1 MGILIEKSGERRRFE
16 RTHAS
21 FKVLLRGS
29 GTVFGI
35 ATDLSEDGMF
45 VETQELYKPGSKLF
59 LELDLSESS
68 FPVKVY
74 CEAVHSVKSDSEQIG
89 LGIKFVNI
97 SKSDR
102 SKIKKYLQSGSN
114 KLNSDNYSLA
124 DFPDYPDP
132 DIFKKAD
139 VFWEYRTDMTEKGYI
154 RYRRPLTSM
163 SSNRVMIEDDF
174 TGEEKEMVMMGSNNY
189 LGLTAHPKV
198 ISAAQKMMD
207 KYGAGAGSVPLL
219 AGSFDIHRKLEMRLA
234 ELKGCEDALVFPSGY
249 VTNLGCI
256 QALVRNGDLAAID
269 RLAHASIID
278 GCILSAG
285 SFRTF
290 KHSDVESLRGVLKR
304 NIDNFQGKLVL
315 IDGVYSMDGDIA
327 PLAQLTEV
335 AHEYGAKIMVDEA
348 HATGV
353 VGEMGSGTPS
363 YFQMKPGEVDLVMGT
378 LSKSLGAVGG
388 FVASTKEVVNF
399 LRYYTRSFFFS
410 TNFPPSVAASAL
422 AAIEVMQTDK
432 ELHKNL
438 WGNIRYM
445 RENLKSLGFD
455 TAQSETAIIPVM
467 IGDELTLKKMSRNL
481 HEEGIYTNAIPHPA
495 VPKGHERFRVSVMAT
510 HTQEDLDTT
519 LEVFEKLGRKY
530 GIIDKPF
537 TFNYEDGEKY
547 SVKEISSKEDI
558 EKSVRFS
565 WEVYKDCP
573 AWVPYFLIKD
583 QIKLISNKYYYQ
595 RKVYGKRFIVEED
608 GKLVGTVSAFVDK
621 YFNRYHNTKT
631 GFVGFF
637 EALPDKSVAV
647 ELLLGKASEFLDS
660 EGCKEVRGPVNGLFG
675 LFGGGFLASNYGGIP
690 SFLQIY
696 THPYYHEYFKN
707 SGFTPIKNLVH
718 YTLDLKSPENIKTV
732 HGHAHNP
739 SLSDIRIRPLDKSK
753 WTEEVRTVTDLYNA
767 SLAKQ
772 WGYVPLEY
780 EELLEFAEDFKSLI
794 EPEFWLI
801 AEQRGEPVGFVGAF
815 PDYAAIF
822 RDLAGETKL
831 LKLIKIP
838 LELRKIHKGA
848 VTIVGT
854 SPTFRGKGLGAC
866 LLGRACEAMIH
877 NGYERAALTWILE
890 DNIASRRAIEKLGSR
905 VNTDWDIYS
914 KSPVI
919 S

>member
-29 GTVFGI
+29 GKVLGI
-35 ATDLSEDGMF
+35 ATDLSEEGMF
-45 VETQELYKPGSKLF
+45 VETQEIYKPGSKLF

-74 CEAVHSVKSDSEQIG
+74 CEAIHSVKSDSEQIG

-97 SKSDR
+97 SQSDR
-102 SKIKKYLQSGSN
+102 TNIKNYLESGSN
-114 KLNSDNYSLA
+114 KLNSDHYSLA

-132 DIFKKAD
+132 DLFKKAD
-139 VFWEYRTDMTEKGYI
+139 VFWDYRTDMTEKGYI

-174 TGEEKEMVMMGSNNY
+174 TGTQKEMIMMGSNNY

-198 ISAAQKMMD
+198 ISAAQNITN
-207 KYGAGAGSVPLL
+207 KYGVGAGSVPLL
-219 AGSFDIHRKLEMRLA
+219 AGSYDVHRKLELKLA

-278 GCILSAG
+278 GCILAMG

-304 NIDNFQGKLVL
+304 NVDNFQGKLVL

-353 VGEMGSGTPS
+353 IGEMGRGTPS
-363 YFQMKPGEVDLVMGT
+363 YFNMKPGEVDLVMGT

-422 AAIEVMQTDK
+422 AAIEVMQSDK

-438 WGNIRYM
+438 WNNIRHM

-455 TAQSETAIIPVM
+455 TAQSETAVIPVM
-467 IGDELTLKKMSRNL
+467 IGDELTLKKMSKNL

-495 VPKGHERFRVSVMAT
+495 VPKGHERFRLSVMAT
-510 HTQEDLDTT
+510 HTKEDMDTT
-519 LEVFEKLGRKY
+519 LEVFEKLGRQY

-547 SVKEISSKEDI
+547 SVREINSKKDI
-558 EKSVRFS
+558 DKSVKFS
-565 WEVYKDCP
+565 WEVYKDYP

-583 QIKLISNKYYYQ
+583 QTKLISNEYYYS

-608 GKLVGTVSAFVDK
+608 GKLVGTVSAFVDR

-631 GFVGFF
+631 GFLGFF
-637 EALPDKSVAV
+637 EALPDKSVAI

-660 EGCKEVRGPVNGLFG
+660 EGCSEVRGPVNGLFG

-696 THPYYHEYFKN
+696 TQPYYHEYFRN
-707 SGFTPIKNLVH
+707 LGFKPLKNLVH
-718 YTLDLKSPENIKTV
+718 YTLDLKSPENIKAIL
-732 HGHAHNP
+732 GHSHNP
-739 SLSDIRIRPLDKSK
+739 DLSDIRIRPLNKSK
-753 WTEEVRTVTDLYNA
+753 WADEVLTVTNLYNA

-780 EELLEFAEDFKSLI
+780 GELLEFAEDFKSLI
-794 EPEFWLI
+794 EPEYWLI
-801 AEQRGEPVGFVGAF
+801 AEQGGEPVGFVGGF
-815 PDYAAIF
+815 PDYADIF
-822 RDLAGETKL
+822 TDLAGETKL
-831 LKLIKIP
+831 HKLVKIP
-838 LELRKIHKGA
+838 LKLRKINKGA
-848 VTIVGT
+848 ITIVGT

-866 LLGRACEAMIH
+866 LLGRVCEAMIN

-890 DNIASRRAIEKLGSR
+890 DNIASRRAIEKLGSK
-905 VNTDWDIYS
+905 VNTDWEVYT

>member
-1 MGILIEKSGERRRFE
+1 VGILIEKSGERRGFE
-16 RTHAS
+16 RIHAS

-29 GTVFGI
+29 GKVLGI
-35 ATDLSEDGMF
+35 ARDLSENGMF
-45 VETQELYKPGSKLF
+45 VETQDIYKPGTKLF
-59 LELDLSESS
+59 LELDISESS

-74 CEAVHSVKSDSEQIG
+74 CEVVHSEESDSEQIG

-97 SKSDR
+97 SQSDR
-102 SKIKKYLQSGSN
+102 SKIKIYLQSGLN

-132 DIFKKAD
+132 DLFKKAD
-139 VFWEYRTDMTEKGYI
+139 VFWEYRTDMTDKGYI

-174 TGEEKEMVMMGSNNY
+174 TGEEKEMIMMGSNNY
-189 LGLTAHPKV
+189 LGMTAHPKV
-198 ISAAQKMMD
+198 ISAAKNIMS
-207 KYGAGAGSVPLL
+207 KYGTGAGSVPLL
-219 AGSFDIHRKLEMRLA
+219 AGSFDIHRKLEMKLA

-249 VTNLGCI
+249 VSNLGCI

-278 GCILSAG
+278 GCILAMG

-353 VGEMGSGTPS
+353 IGEMGRGTPS

-438 WGNIRYM
+438 WNNIRHM

-467 IGDELTLKKMSRNL
+467 VGDELTLKKMSKNL

-495 VPKGHERFRVSVMAT
+495 VPKGHERFRVSIMAT
-510 HTQEDLDTT
+510 HTKEDLDTT

-547 SVKEISSKEDI
+547 SVKEIDSKEDI
-558 EKSVRFS
+558 EKSVKFS
-565 WEVYKDCP
+565 WEVYKDYP

-583 QIKLISNKYYYQ
+583 QTKLIRNEYYYS

-608 GKLVGTVSAFVDK
+608 GKLVGTVSAYVDK

-631 GFVGFF
+631 GFLGFF
-637 EALPDKSVAV
+637 EALPDENVAI
-647 ELLLGKASEFLDS
+647 ELLLGKACEFLDS
-660 EGCKEVRGPVNGLFG
+660 EDCEEVRGPVNGLFG

-696 THPYYHEYFKN
+696 TQPYYHEYFRN
-707 SGFTPIKNLVH
+707 SGFVPHKNLVH
-718 YTLDLKSPENIKTV
+718 YTIDLKSKVNIDTILKYS
-732 HGHAHNP
+732 HNP
-739 SLSDIRIRPLDKSK
+739 RLKDVNIRPINKSK
-753 WTEEVRTVTDLYNA
+753 WAEEVLSVSKLYNV
-767 SLAKQ
+767 SLANE

-780 EELLEFAEDFKSLI
+780 EELLEFAEDFKPLI
-794 EPEFWLI
+794 ETEYWLI
-801 AEQRGEPVGFVGAF
+801 AEHSGEPIGFLGAF
-815 PDYAAIF
+815 PDYSAIF
-822 RDLAGETKL
+822 TGLAGEAKL
-831 LKLIKIP
+831 HKLIKIP
-838 LELRKIHKGA
+838 LQMRKINKGA
-848 VTIVGT
+848 LTIMGI
-854 SPTFRGKGLGAC
+854 SPEFRGHGLGLT
-866 LLGRACEAMIH
+866 LLSRVCEAMIN
-877 NGYERAALTWILE
+877 NGYERAALTWIME
-890 DNIASRRAIEKLGSR
+890 DNIASRRSVEKLGATL
-905 VNTDWDIYS
+905 NTDWDLYR

>member
-1 MGILIEKSGERRRFE
+1 VGILIEKSGERRSFE
-16 RTHAS
+16 RTRTS

-29 GTVFGI
+29 GKVLGI
-35 ATDLSEDGMF
+35 ARDLSEGGMF
-45 VETQELYKPGSKLF
+45 VETEEPYEAGSKLF
-59 LELDLSESS
+59 LELDISESA
-68 FPVKVY
+68 FPVKAY
-74 CEAVHSVKSDSEQIG
+74 CEAVRSELDDSEQIG

-97 SKSDR
+97 SQSDR
-102 SKIKKYLQSGSN
+102 TKIKRYLQSYTT
-114 KLNSDNYSLA
+114 KLDSDNYSLA
-124 DFPDYPDP
+124 DFPDFPDP
-132 DIFKKAD
+132 DLFKKAD
-139 VFWEYRTDMTEKGYI
+139 VFWEYRMDMTNKGYI

-174 TGEEKEMVMMGSNNY
+174 TGSEREMIMMGSNNY

-198 ISAAQKMMD
+198 ISAAKNMTN
-207 KYGAGAGSVPLL
+207 KYGTGAGSVPLL
-219 AGSFDIHRKLEMRLA
+219 AGSFDIHRKLEMKLA

-278 GCILSAG
+278 GCILSPG

-290 KHSDVESLRGVLKR
+290 KHSDVQSLRGVLKR
-304 NIDNFQGKLVL
+304 NVDNFKGKIVL

-353 VGEMGSGTPS
+353 IGEMGRGTPS
-363 YFQMKPGEVDLVMGT
+363 YFRMKPGEVDLVMGT
-378 LSKSLGAVGG
+378 LSKSLGGVGG

-410 TNFPPSVAASAL
+410 SNFPPSVAASVL

-438 WGNIRYM
+438 WRNIRHM
-445 RENLKSLGFD
+445 NENLKSLGFD
-455 TAQSETAIIPVM
+455 TARSETAIIPLMV
-467 IGDELTLKKMSRNL
+467 GDEMTLKKMSRDL
-481 HEEGIYTNAIPHPA
+481 HEDGIYTNAIPYPA
-495 VPKGHERFRVSVMAT
+495 VAKGQERFRISVMAT
-510 HTQEDLDTT
+510 HTMEDLNTT
-519 LEVFEKLGRKY
+519 LEVLEKLGRKH

-537 TFNYEDGEKY
+537 TFDYQDGEKY
-547 SVKEISSKEDI
+547 SVKEIDSKEDI

-565 WEVYKDCP
+565 WQVYKDYP

-583 QIKLISNKYYYQ
+583 QTKLISNQYYYS
-595 RKVYGKRFIVEED
+595 RKIYGKRFIVEED
-608 GKLVGTVSAFVDK
+608 GELVGTVSAFVDR
-621 YFNRYHNTKT
+621 YYNRYHNTNI
-631 GFVGFF
+631 GFLGFF
-637 EALPDKSVAV
+637 EALPDKSVAI

-660 EGCKEVRGPVNGLFG
+660 EGCEEVRGPVNGFFG
-675 LFGGGFLASNYGGIP
+675 LFGGGLLNSNYGGIP
-690 SFLQIY
+690 SFLQVY
-696 THPYYHEYFKN
+696 TQPYYHEYFRN
-707 SGFTPIKNLVH
+707 SGFVPLKNLVH
-718 YTLDLKSPENIKTV
+718 YTLDLKSTEVINNLHRHIN
-732 HGHAHNP
+732 NP
-739 SLSDIRIRPLDKSK
+739 DLSDIKIRPLDKSK
-753 WTEEVRTVTDLYNA
+753 WADEVLSVTNLYNA

-780 EELLEFAEDFKSLI
+780 DELLEFAEDFKSLI
-794 EPEFWLI
+794 EPEFWQI
-801 AEQRGEPVGFVGAF
+801 AEYGGEPVGFVGAF

-822 RDLAGETKL
+822 SGLAGETKL
-831 LKLIKIP
+831 HKLIKIP
-838 LELRKIHKGA
+838 LQLRKINKGA
-848 VTIVGT
+848 ITIIGT
-854 SPTFRGKGLGAC
+854 SPEFRRKGLGAA
-866 LLGRACEAMIH
+866 LLSKACEAMIN

-890 DNIASRRAIEKLGSR
+890 DNVASRRACEKLGST
-905 VNTDWDIYS
+905 VNADWELYS